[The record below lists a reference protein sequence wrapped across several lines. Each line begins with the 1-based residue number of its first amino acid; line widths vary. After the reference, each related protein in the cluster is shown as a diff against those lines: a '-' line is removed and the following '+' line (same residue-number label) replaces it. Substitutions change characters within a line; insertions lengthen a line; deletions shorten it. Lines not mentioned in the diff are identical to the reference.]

1 MKRLK
6 TFITLT
12 TLAFSLIISNLSEA
26 QSIKVKDSAVNVSM
40 IHVQGSYLIPA
51 KDMSTRFGN
60 CMSIGGG
67 FLQKTKRNILWG
79 AEINFI
85 SGNDIKEKYIFD
97 SLKTVRGQYITNE
110 GRYGDVRNF
119 ERGFS
124 AYAQVGKI
132 FPVFGSNK
140 NSGIMLLYGVG
151 FLQHK
156 IHIEVLE
163 ENVPALYSEYRKG
176 YDRLTNG
183 LAIQEF
189 IGYFY
194 LNNRLRFNAYAGIEF
209 NQAFTQ
215 NRRDW
220 DFYAQRKLDES
231 RKDYLNGFKVGIV
244 LPLYQRKPK
253 EFYYR

>member
-1 MKRLK
+1 MKTLK
-6 TFITLT
+6 TFFSLT
-12 TLAFSLIISNLSEA
+12 TAAFSLIISNLSYA
-26 QSIKVKDSAVNVSM
+26 QSIKVRDSAINVSM
-40 IHVQGSYLIPA
+40 IHVHSSFLMPG
-51 KDMSTRFGN
+51 KDMKTRFGD

-79 AEINFI
+79 AEMNFI
-85 SGNDIKEKYIFD
+85 SGNEVKDKYIFD

-110 GRYGDVRNF
+110 GRYGDVRIF
-119 ERGFS
+119 ERGFN

-140 NSGIMLLYGVG
+140 NSGIMVLYGLG
-151 FLQHK
+151 FMQHK

-163 ENVPALYSEYRKG
+163 ENVPSLYSEYRKG

-183 LAIQEF
+183 LSIQEF

-194 LNNRLRFNAYAGIEF
+194 LNSRLRFNAYAGLEF
-209 NQAFTQ
+209 NQSFTK

-220 DFYAQRKLDES
+220 DFYEQRKLDES
-231 RKDYLNGFKVGIV
+231 RKDYLSGIKVGIV